1 MAGELERR
9 VEIVV
14 CDKHGL
20 KYNAAEAGGCVRCRR
35 EAGRGV
41 AAGAV
46 AAGAPQPRRLV
57 AAEAPASAAVQL
69 LLAAVLVAGTG
80 TLFWTA
86 HRQVVAGFSGMLGTG
101 GEDFAVDT
109 EGDGLA
115 FGDNEPAAY
124 PPDGVTI
131 GPAEEQRQM
140 NELMR
145 QMQEDDEKEARDAAA
160 RAEAAGDDFY
170 DDGP

>member
-14 CDKHGL
+14 CDRHGL

-86 HRQVVAGFSGMLGTG
+86 HRQVVAGFGGMLGTG
-101 GEDFAVDT
+101 GDDFAVDT
-109 EGDGLA
+109 EGDGRVS

-131 GPAEEQRQM
+131 GPAEEQRQI

-145 QMQEDDEKEARDAAA
+145 QMQEDDEKEARAAA
-160 RAEAAGDDFY
+160 AAAEAADD
-170 DDGP
+170 DWP